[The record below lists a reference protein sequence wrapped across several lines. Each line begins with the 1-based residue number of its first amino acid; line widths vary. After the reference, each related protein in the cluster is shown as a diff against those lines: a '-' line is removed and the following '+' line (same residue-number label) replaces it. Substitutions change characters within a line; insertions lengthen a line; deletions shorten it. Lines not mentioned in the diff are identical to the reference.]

1 MAKPELK
8 MTGTEM
14 GEFAEHMSG
23 SLESMSEVHDACSRF
38 RDAFSALR
46 NRVGMMIVGQDQ
58 VVEQSL
64 VALFAGGHVL
74 LEGVPGLGKTLLVRS
89 ISDSLGLDFS
99 RIQFTPDL
107 MPADITGTTI
117 VEEDRGGGGRRFRFR
132 PGPIFSNILLA
143 DEINRATPKS
153 QSAMLEAMQEK
164 SVTAGGETRKLPDPF
179 LVLATQNPIE
189 QEGTY
194 PLPEAQL
201 DRFLLK
207 ISVPYAIRSELAEII
222 TRTTAAETISL
233 DPVLDADDVRSARD
247 LARRIAI
254 APVVQDYAIRL
265 VLATQPGGEFGFS
278 DLEHYI
284 RVGASPRAAQ
294 ALVSCAKV
302 LAVMDGRFAA
312 SFADIRAI
320 APAAMRHRI
329 VRTFEAEADG
339 VDTDEIIARILDRVP
354 ADSDHPEGGVPA
366 SSSFSKK
373 RKVIA

>member
-1 MAKPELK
+1 
-8 MTGTEM
+8 M
-14 GEFAEHMSG
+14 GDFAEHMSG
-23 SLESMSEVHDACSRF
+23 PLERMDEVHDACARF

-46 NRVGMMIVGQDQ
+46 SRVGMRIVGQDQ

-89 ISDSLGLDFS
+89 IADSLGLEFS

-117 VEEDRGGGGRRFRFR
+117 VEEDRGGGERRFRFR

-153 QSAMLEAMQEK
+153 QSAMLEAMQER
-164 SVTAGGETRKLPDPF
+164 SVTAGGETRSLPDPF

-207 ISVPYAIRSELAEII
+207 ISVPYAVRSELAEII
-222 TRTTAAETISL
+222 KRTTVPESISL
-233 DPVLDADDVRSARD
+233 DPVLDSADVRAARD
-247 LARRIAI
+247 LAKRIAI
-254 APVVQDYAIRL
+254 APVVKDYAIRL
-265 VLATQPGGEFGFS
+265 VLATHPGGEFSFS

-302 LAVMDGRFAA
+302 LAIMDGRFAA

-320 APAAMRHRI
+320 APAALRHRI
-329 VRTFEAEADG
+329 LRTFEAEADG
-339 VDTDEIIARILDRVP
+339 LDADEIIHRILDRVP
-354 ADSDHPEGGVPA
+354 ADRDHPEEGVP
-366 SSSFSKK
+366 SSAPLSG
-373 RKVIA
+373 RKVARS